1 MRLNMRSNVR
11 HTQIID
17 LNSAPIDYGV
27 KSMVGWEMFVYEAK
41 ECSPYIGFYLEV
53 KGGIVPNDFPFSTT
67 GTTSRS
73 WCVVKLVIKPG
84 LLQDFLVFNG
94 RSVKLFFVA

>member
-1 MRLNMRSNVR
+1 MRLNMRCNVR

-53 KGGIVPNDFPFSTT
+53 KGGIVPNKFPCST
-67 GTTSRS
+67 G
-73 WCVVKLVIKPG
+73 V
-84 LLQDFLVFNG
+84 
-94 RSVKLFFVA
+94 